1 MIDPSFDTAVIA
13 PHPLT
18 MKELE
23 DKYRDLENKL
33 SLKTQSWE
41 YVSTQ
46 LQRRVAQI
54 EAFENELKHNSWNF
68 DYSTLSDLASYFDI
82 MLERDYDVTITVTF
96 SGIVSAPYDY
106 DMDDLENDIQ
116 ATLETHYYGNNS
128 VTVDVSEDSME
139 IHYRDM

>member
-1 MIDPSFDTAVIA
+1 
-13 PHPLT
+13 
-18 MKELE
+18 
-23 DKYRDLENKL
+23 
-33 SLKTQSWE
+33 
-41 YVSTQ
+41 
-46 LQRRVAQI
+46 
-54 EAFENELKHNSWNF
+54 
-68 DYSTLSDLASYFDI
+68 